1 MIKAKLHRSFLI
13 RFIILMSVLS
23 FILPYS
29 NSTTTGAVPS
39 FTSGTTASI
48 SETTVTGTAFHNLG
62 ATDSDGG
69 SVSFRFISQS
79 PASPAKFG
87 VTGSSITTTQTFD
100 YEVTSDRT
108 YNVVVRS

>member
-1 MIKAKLHRSFLI
+1 MRVISFI
-13 RFIILMSVLS
+13 T

-39 FTSGTTASI
+39 FTTGTSASI
-48 SETTVTGTAFHNLG
+48 SESTVTGTAFHNLG
-62 ATDSDGG
+62 AWDSDGG
-69 SVSFRFISQS
+69 SVSFAFVSQS